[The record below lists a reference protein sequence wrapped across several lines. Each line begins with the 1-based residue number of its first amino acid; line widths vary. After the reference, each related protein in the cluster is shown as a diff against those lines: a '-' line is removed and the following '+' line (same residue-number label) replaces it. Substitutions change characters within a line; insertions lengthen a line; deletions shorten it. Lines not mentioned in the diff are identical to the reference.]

1 MNKEALF
8 LSLTITFDLTA
19 IIAAIVV
26 IRSKGLMNP
35 IVALVPVV
43 IGVVFLLMY
52 QAEHRKR

>member
-1 MNKEALF
+1 MNREALF

-19 IIAAIVV
+19 IIAAVVV

-35 IVALVPVV
+35 IVTLVPLV

-52 QAEHRKR
+52 QAERRRR